1 MILLDQYNIIDSK
14 IHYNTDPKDL
24 TDITVSEGM
33 GNLTSDGTLSVNTGK
48 FTGRSPRDRYIVKD
62 QKTKNKVWWGNINR
76 PFDEVLFSKI
86 EDKLS
91 NYLSGKDL
99 YVRDCSACSSEKSEI
114 KIRTI

>member
-62 QKTKNKVWWGNINR
+62 Q
-76 PFDEVLFSKI
+76 
-86 EDKLS
+86 
-91 NYLSGKDL
+91 
-99 YVRDCSACSSEKSEI
+99 
-114 KIRTI
+114 

>member
-1 MILLDQYNIIDSK
+1 MILLDQYKIIDSK
-14 IHYNTDPKDL
+14 IHYNKDPQDL
-24 TDITVSEGM
+24 SNITISEGM

-62 QKTKNKVWWGNINR
+62 KKTKNKVWWGDINR

-91 NYLSGKDL
+91 NYLSENI
-99 YVRDCSACSSEKSEI
+99 YM
-114 KIRTI
+114 